1 VKASLGKWRGLGGC
15 VLVALLFSACA
26 GYRLGNIG
34 GEAIQGVRTV
44 YVPMAKNESYS
55 PDLQVVVTNAILRR
69 FDADGTL
76 RTSDS
81 DHADA
86 ELEVVIRRVSREAI
100 RPEVLDPLATA
111 QYYVRIEAEATLINR
126 RLGQKTLDHVKVDGR
141 TSYFTQ
147 KDMVEAERQA
157 LPLAAE
163 DLAKNLVS
171 LITEGW

>member
-1 VKASLGKWRGLGGC
+1 MAAM
-15 VLVALLFSACA
+15 ALLGWLFGGCA

-34 GEAIQGVRTV
+34 GEAVQGVRSI
-44 YVPMAKNESYS
+44 YVPMVKNESYA
-55 PDLQVVVTNAILRR
+55 PDLQVVVTNAIQRR
-69 FDADGTL
+69 FDTDGTL
-76 RTSDS
+76 RTTDS

-86 ELEVVIRRVSREAI
+86 ELEVVVRRIYREAL

-111 QYYVRIEAEATLINR
+111 QYRVHIEAQATLINR
-126 RLGQKTLDHVKVDGR
+126 RLGRKTLDHVNVDGA
-141 TSYFTQ
+141 TTYFTQ

-171 LITEGW
+171 LVVEGW